1 MVLTK
6 TQEDYGDY
14 YNVLLNR
21 YEFVSKGGQIKH
33 YPTWS
38 TLNKCCKH
46 CGVELNE
53 TNMNLSLLRE
63 RRYTCKDCDAEAT
76 AQNILKRK
84 HEAELGELAEKEP
97 PKKQRPLGSGVK
109 SGIVY
114 VIEMPTAHKGKLK
127 IGKTEKD
134 ADNRRDAADT
144 WNPHKDTVVLF
155 SFYTEDRSRLEADVH
170 YFLDEHRCTSNPY
183 NEWFN
188 VTLEQ
193 AKYAIRK
200 CERERYD
207 HSEDLFSYANRTSD

>member
-21 YEFVSKGGQIKH
+21 YEFVSKRGQLKH
-33 YPTWS
+33 YPAWNNLDKS
-38 TLNKCCKH
+38 CKH
-46 CGVELNE
+46 CGVQLNE

-63 RRYTCKDCDAEAT
+63 SRYTCKNCDAEAT
-76 AQNILKRK
+76 AQNLLKRK
-84 HEAELGELAEKEP
+84 HEAELGKLAEKEP
-97 PKKQRPLGSGVK
+97 PRKPRALGSGVK

-134 ADNRRDAADT
+134 ADSRREAADT
-144 WNPHKDTVVLF
+144 WNPHRDTVVLF

-170 YFLDEHRCTSNPY
+170 YFLDEYKCTSYPKH
-183 NEWFN
+183 EWFN

-200 CERERYD
+200 CERERHD
-207 HSEDLFSYANRTSD
+207 HSESASNTISN